1 MMGPMLRCAR
11 ELIDDLYRHGA
22 LDPSEE
28 LVQELAE
35 YLDGAYSDW
44 LADHDK
50 GDRTLSPER
59 GIYSGPAIWD
69 SAISAV
75 GYLVAAR
82 RHAHD
87 AFGAART
94 DRERAAA
101 EEALS
106 HLESAIKLLK
116 GLAHE

>member
-1 MMGPMLRCAR
+1 M
-11 ELIDDLYRHGA
+11 
-22 LDPSEE
+22 S
-28 LVQELAE
+28 
-35 YLDGAYSDW
+35 
-44 LADHDK
+44 
-50 GDRTLSPER
+50 TER
-59 GIYSGPAIWD
+59 GIYSGPAIWEPAS
-69 SAISAV
+69 SAL
-75 GYLVAAR
+75 GYLRSAK
-82 RHAHD
+82 RHADD

>member
-1 MMGPMLRCAR
+1 MTRPTLRCAR
-11 ELIDDLYRHGA
+11 ELIDNLYLHAA

-35 YLDGAYSDW
+35 YLEGAYEDW